1 MEKKYNFNAE
11 KARANVKT
19 YEAQVQKAYEEKA
32 QKAVNGFLATIDRD
46 SRNGVKSVPLQSSH
60 TDIINNIIKKD
71 LEELGFK
78 VKRQGQ
84 IFRISWS

>member
-1 MEKKYNFNAE
+1 MEKKYTFNAE
-11 KARANVKT
+11 MARANVKT
-19 YEAQVQKAYEEKA
+19 YEAQVQKEREEKA
-32 QKAVNGFLATIDRD
+32 QKTVNGFLATIDRD
-46 SRNGVKSVPLQSSH
+46 SRNGVKSVPLQSPY

-84 IFRISWS
+84 IFKISWL